1 MVRAKSTATPRIRKA
16 TAGDIDAMTGLLEQL
31 FSIEADFTANLEK
44 QRRGLADLLAGEDSC
59 VLVCEIE
66 GQVVGMCTVQLLI
79 STAEGG
85 KVGLLEDLVVAQSW
99 RGQGLGTALLAA
111 AEAWSAKNGLTRL
124 QLLADATNGLALG
137 FYRRKGWSGTRL
149 VALRKRQLCNL

>member
-31 FSIEADFTANLEK
+31 FSIEADFTAEPEK
-44 QRRGLADLLAGEDSC
+44 QRRGLADLLAQDDSC
-59 VLVCEIE
+59 VLVCEVD
-66 GQVVGMCTVQLLI
+66 GQVAGMCTVQIMI

-85 KVGLLEDLVVAQSW
+85 KAGLLEDLVVAQSW

-111 AEAWSAKNGLTRL
+111 AEAWGVQRGLTRL
-124 QLLADATNGLALG
+124 QLLADATNGSALA

-149 VALRKRQLCNL
+149 VALRKML